1 MLVFKVFLFLYIG
14 NLWKKT
20 YPIVKEIQRFHSW
33 SMIITIIQ
41 LFQSVGSIFLS
52 SSTDLE
58 RKTKTEYLKKWRFYS
73 HPKLSLYKEN
83 KNLDVAYKQQANI
96 TKTFSK
102 IITERLW
109 QESCTP
115 EISLS
120 ELPQQITSWKTSS
133 GELLPGLKCFIG
145 GWRKWNL
152 CFLDK

>member
-58 RKTKTEYLKKWRFYS
+58 RKTKTEYLKKWQFYS

-109 QESCTP
+109 QESRTP
-115 EISLS
+115 EISLN
-120 ELPQQITSWKTSS
+120 ELPPTNYLLEDFIWRITPWAQMFYWWVK
-133 GELLPGLKCFIG
+133 EMKFMFY
-145 GWRKWNL
+145 W
-152 CFLDK
+152 